1 MLAEPADVQMFAVL
15 EDVQML
21 ALFAGVQIKR
31 AISS

>member
-1 MLAEPADVQMFAVL
+1 MLVAPADVQMFAVF

-31 AISS
+31 IILS

>member
-21 ALFAGVQIKR
+21 ALFASVQIKR
-31 AISS
+31 AILY